1 MTPTEQPGSDAG
13 LWAGISMILLLVVA
27 AFLFLLMRYKKKL
40 HRVKEELQYVSYT
53 VERTAEKFDNPLY
66 AQTANA
72 VSSDYSNEFNDLG
85 NTKIN
90 NLGSTAATTGKVP
103 CVNYP
108 DEFEPTGA
116 ASSNFRSFTKHVA
129 ALNTNI
135 AHNSGSVRDLSDK
148 EPIYEDI
155 EKYAK
160 CDESV
165 YDEPPAARP
174 VVSPDQSEIYN
185 SHSIASSISAN
196 EEMNESSK
204 SETELK
210 SDK

>member
-1 MTPTEQPGSDAG
+1 MKDITPTEQPGSDAG

-66 AQTANA
+66 AQAANA

-85 NTKIN
+85 GTKIN
-90 NLGSTAATTGKVP
+90 NLEKGITSGKLP
-103 CVNYP
+103 CVDYP
-108 DEFEPTGA
+108 DEFEPAGA
-116 ASSNFRSFTKHVA
+116 ASSDLRSFPKSIA
-129 ALNTNI
+129 AFNSNI
-135 AHNSGSVRDLSDK
+135 AHNSTLILRESPDDK

-160 CDESV
+160 SDESV

-174 VVSPDQSEIYN
+174 VVSPVQSDQNIQFSFHCFLDF
-185 SHSIASSISAN
+185 SQ
-196 EEMNESSK
+196 
-204 SETELK
+204 
-210 SDK
+210 